1 MYVYKWAAELYAR
14 SPTKCL
20 QRSQRTPNPAGAGS
34 HFLHLLRNSV
44 SISSIEGGNY
54 DKVQLRGGLLSYTK
68 AQSWASW
75 TDLRNAS
82 HLQPKE
88 RSPLVFWQEKSTW
101 TGEVGRLVRAGWQV
115 LLFLFLHHLLQWMRN
130 PPFNTP
136 PQRSHSYRWMQ
147 DIIQVLPHPPL
158 PELWTDYYYN
168 GKQEDIF
175 LLLLWVSLLQFLLWS
190 VHAWCHDSL
199 TEQSTACP
207 DIWLF
212 CHTQSLQLF
221 EGDSRASAQPGH
233 KDISAPTEVYICVF

>member
-136 PQRSHSYRWMQ
+136 PPKGHTPIGECRTSYKYFHILLFQ
-147 DIIQVLPHPPL
+147 SCGQIITIM
-158 PELWTDYYYN
+158 ES
-168 GKQEDIF
+168 KKIF
-175 LLLLWVSLLQFLLWS
+175 FCCCYGSLSSNSCCGL
-190 VHAWCHDSL
+190 CM
-199 TEQSTACP
+199 P
-207 DIWLF
+207 DAMT
-212 CHTQSLQLF
+212 H
-221 EGDSRASAQPGH
+221 
-233 KDISAPTEVYICVF
+233 